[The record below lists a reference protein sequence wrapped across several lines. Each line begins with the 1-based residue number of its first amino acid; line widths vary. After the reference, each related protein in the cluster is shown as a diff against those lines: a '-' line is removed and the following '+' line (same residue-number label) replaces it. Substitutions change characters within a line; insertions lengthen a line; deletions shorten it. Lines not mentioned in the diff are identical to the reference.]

1 MGEGGKKTMVILAPV
16 VAIFLAAITTD
27 ASWNPDRPWKSIRI
41 AMHPELAKDF
51 KAEPAAEAAADAG
64 EGAGESADPEKKPDE
79 GKAAPETA
87 AKDPDPAPE
96 KPKEP
101 ETKPAEK
108 PPEKKPEGI
117 KVRAKGLAVH
127 RSPQELYDKARD
139 RLDVLL
145 APGGGATIGGQFV
158 DPLSVKMKIEESD
171 LREKGLL
178 FLMPDAK
185 TPWTKVTSL
194 LDAAA
199 KAGWK
204 RLALG
209 VCTPEERMHA
219 RVLPIDIPPAGE
231 PVEEDI
237 PITTVY
243 VPAPSGRLQHFRL
256 DTEKCDDLDALEGM
270 VRGLHEGE
278 YEGFVPGYSTDVTKT
293 PWILDGTGASTSGV
307 VQAMDALKAAGVK
320 TWRVKGVN
328 AK

>member
-27 ASWNPDRPWKSIRI
+27 SSWNPDRPWKSIRI
-41 AMHPELAKDF
+41 AMHPELARDF
-51 KAEPAAEAAADAG
+51 KPATVADA
-64 EGAGESADPEKKPDE
+64 DPDT
-79 GKAAPETA
+79 GDGDAAAPEKQPDVKEPETA
-87 AKDPDPAPE
+87 PTVPKTE

-101 ETKPAEK
+101 ETKPEEKPAEK

-158 DPLSVKMKIEESD
+158 DPMSVKMKIEGSD

-185 TPWTKVTSL
+185 TPWTKVTAL

-204 RLALG
+204 RIALG
-209 VCTPEERMHA
+209 VCTPGERMHA
-219 RVLPIDIPPAGE
+219 RVLPIAIPPAGE

-256 DTEKCDDLDALEGM
+256 DTEKCDDMDALEGM
-270 VRGLHEGE
+270 VRGLHDGE
-278 YEGFVPGYSTDVTKT
+278 YEGFVPGYSTDVAKT

-328 AK
+328 AE